1 METRTEGVFTIY
13 RNKELV
19 AIVKRD
25 ELVKKHLVYMVK
37 EANGDDIVGLINSNN
52 KEL

>member
-1 METRTEGVFTIY
+1 MDTNEEGVFTVY

-25 ELVKKHLVYMVK
+25 ELTKSWKVYTTT
-37 EANGDDIVGLINSNN
+37 EATGQDIVGLIIN
-52 KEL
+52 KEIKK